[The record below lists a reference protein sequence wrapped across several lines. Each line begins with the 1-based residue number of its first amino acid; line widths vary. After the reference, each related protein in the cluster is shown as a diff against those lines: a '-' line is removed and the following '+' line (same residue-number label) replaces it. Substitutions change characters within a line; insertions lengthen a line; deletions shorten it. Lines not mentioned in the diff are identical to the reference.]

1 MTEAAIIS
9 TAAPDPIDDVI
20 ELLGGADV
28 FPKRPRGALAVHRL
42 IEEGL
47 PSSALSHLLGN
58 IGLLADDPAL
68 QQALGISLRTV
79 QRKKDSQGVLSTMQ
93 SGRTWKFAEVLAK
106 AMDVFGSQEAAE
118 RWMDEPAMGL
128 EGYKPIELMSTPAG
142 VDVVETF
149 LGRLAYGVYA

>member
-1 MTEAAIIS
+1 MTEAVS
-9 TAAPDPIDDVI
+9 MPSAAPDPIDDVI
-20 ELLGGADV
+20 NLLGGADV
-28 FPKRPRGALAVHRL
+28 FPKRPDGALAAHRL
-42 IEEGL
+42 IEKGL
-47 PSSALSHLLGN
+47 PSSALTHLLDN

-68 QQALGISLRTV
+68 QQALGISMRTV
-79 QRKKDSQGVLSTMQ
+79 QRKKDSQAVLSILQ

-106 AMDVFGSQEAAE
+106 ATDVFGSQEAAE

-149 LGRLAYGVYA
+149 LGRLSYGVYA